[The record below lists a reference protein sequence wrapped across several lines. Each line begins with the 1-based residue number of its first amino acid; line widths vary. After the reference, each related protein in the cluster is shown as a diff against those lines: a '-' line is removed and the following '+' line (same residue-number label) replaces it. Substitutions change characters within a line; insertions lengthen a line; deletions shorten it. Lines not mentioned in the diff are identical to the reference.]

1 MICDHTAQIDI
12 RKLPKEA
19 RPLPDVIHFEGERIV
34 TTWTDMH
41 FGGRRQWFLCP
52 SCDRRC
58 AVIYRIGGGPLWGCR
73 ICMDGRYASEHKS
86 PQDRRFQKAFKIRKR
101 LGQTEKNLLL
111 PFPERPRHMHRR
123 TYDRIRAE
131 AKALELEIGL
141 RGLACIQRC
150 SVEEIEEKLAEGK
163 LHEVRVID

>member
-12 RKLPKEA
+12 RKLPKAA
-19 RPLPDVIHFEGERIV
+19 RPLPEVIHFGGERIV

-58 AVIYRIGGGPLWGCR
+58 AVIYKIGDGPLWGCR

-86 PQDRRFQKAFKIRKR
+86 PQARRLQKAFKLRER
-101 LGQTEKNLLL
+101 LGQTEGNLHL
-111 PFPERPRHMHRR
+111 PFPERPRHMHQR

-131 AKALELEIGL
+131 AKAIELEIGL
-141 RGLACIQRC
+141 RGLAYIRRC
-150 SVEEIEEKLAEGK
+150 SVQEIEEKLEEGT
-163 LHEVRVID
+163 LGVVHIVD

>member
-1 MICDHTAQIDI
+1 MICDQTAQIDI

-19 RPLPDVIHFEGERIV
+19 LPLPDVIHFEGERIV

-58 AVIYRIGGGPLWGCR
+58 AVIYKIGGGSLWGCR
-73 ICMDGRYASEHKS
+73 VCMDGRYASEHKS
-86 PQDRRFQKAFKIRKR
+86 PQARRLQKAFKLRER
-101 LGQTEKNLLL
+101 LGQMEGNLHL
-111 PFPERPRHMHRR
+111 PFPERPRHMHHR
-123 TYDRIRAE
+123 TYERIRAE
-131 AKALELEIGL
+131 AKALELEIGIHNIAYM
-141 RGLACIQRC
+141 RKC
-150 SVEEIEEKLAEGK
+150 SVESIRKKLAEGT

>member
-1 MICDHTAQIDI
+1 MICDHTTQIDI

-19 RPLPDVIHFEGERIV
+19 RPLPEVILFEGERIT

-58 AVIYRIGGGPLWGCR
+58 AVIYKKGKGPLWGCR
-73 ICMDGRYASEHKS
+73 VCLDGRYESEHKS
-86 PQDRRFQKAFKIRKR
+86 PQARRLQKAFKIRER
-101 LGQTEKNLLL
+101 LGQTEGNLHL
-111 PFPERPRHMHRR
+111 PFPERPRQMHHR

-131 AKALELEIGL
+131 AKALEREIGIHN
-141 RGLACIQRC
+141 LAFIRKC
-150 SVEEIEEKLAEGK
+150 SVETIRRKLAEGK
-163 LHEVRVID
+163 LYQVRVID